1 MRSTANR
8 FHRQF
13 PRKNAFTL
21 IELLVVIAIIAI
33 LAAMLLPALSSAK
46 NRAHMTIDLN
56 NNKQV
61 LTAIAMYTADNR
73 EFLPYTGW
81 NNAYNNWA
89 WGVGFP
95 LITGGTAANYNA
107 NYQNQLRAMRSPVN
121 PNNIGQ
127 LWSILKTEKVYMCPS
142 DKPNNATFYLRNQY
156 VTSYILNGSIS
167 RGGAKT
173 PAGTSDKIT
182 SPKMKPQNILF
193 WEADEKF
200 AFLFNDPTS
209 YPDEGISPRHGKG
222 ATVGLISG
230 GTEKIRH
237 KDFYTAHMAGNTRA
251 HGGPVAVTPIYGP
264 NNRLWYAEPNYSF

>member
-1 MRSTANR
+1 MRSTAYPSQGR
-8 FHRQF
+8 SL
-13 PRKNAFTL
+13 PKNAFTL

-56 NNKQV
+56 NNKQI
-61 LTAIAMYTADNR
+61 LTATAMYTADNR

-81 NNAYNNWA
+81 NAGYNNWA
-89 WGVGFP
+89 WGTAFP
-95 LITGGTAANYNA
+95 FAAGGNAANYEN
-107 NYQNQLRAMRSPVN
+107 NYQTQVRHMRTPAN
-121 PNNIGQ
+121 PNNLGQ
-127 LWSILKTEKVYMCPS
+127 LWGTLKTEKVYMCPS
-142 DKPNNATFYLRNQY
+142 DKPNNNIFYARNQY
-156 VTSYILNGSIS
+156 VTSYIINGSVS

-173 PAGTSDKIT
+173 PAGTTDKVT

-209 YPDEGISPRHGKG
+209 YPDEGISGRHGKG

-230 GTEKIRH
+230 GTERILVKE
-237 KDFYTAHMAGNTRA
+237 FYTAHMAGNTRG
-251 HGGPVAVTPIYGP
+251 HGGPTYVAPIYGP
-264 NNRLWYAEPNYSF
+264 NNRLWYADPNYSF